1 MQGVSK
7 VRFDFFFVRISLI
20 IKNTF
25 WKTWLGM
32 LFIIHLT
39 LNTRNIANQNVFL
52 VGFSKWWGI
61 ECTSSQSVSKDT
73 LFQAKHSHCLSS
85 SSYLGTSFL
94 YVFSSTIIQM
104 VSRGFT
110 SREFASRSPFAIKFQ
125 ILLTPCL
132 HVRPLFLFKAF
143 QPLLVIFL
151 RTVVLETLTLWS

>member
-1 MQGVSK
+1 
-7 VRFDFFFVRISLI
+7 
-20 IKNTF
+20 
-25 WKTWLGM
+25 M

-85 SSYLGTSFL
+85 SSYLGASSL
-94 YVFSSTIIQM
+94 YVNSSTIIQM

-151 RTVVLETLTLWS
+151 HTVVLETLTLWSWSFWLPFCLVDLYRIYLQLCR